1 MRIHLRTLIKKTK
14 KVDMMYEWWVKGQP
28 ENKWR
33 GNNFKFFK
41 MGNHKEEQ
49 LAMQEQPDTVKN
61 IKRVSIQS
69 KLPDLKKTWSSYQ
82 MIFNLIA
89 KMYHHLCIFL
99 IIMVEWHLTFFEWTF
114 DLRCLTTTLFSAP
127 LNGHRGHL
135 KGFSPVWV
143 LSWRLIL

>member
-1 MRIHLRTLIKKTK
+1 MNDESKANPKIN
-14 KVDMMYEWWVKGQP
+14 G
-28 ENKWR
+28 
-33 GNNFKFFK
+33 GNDFKFFK
-41 MGNHKEEQ
+41 MGNRKEEQ

-135 KGFSPVWV
+135 KGFSPV
-143 LSWRLIL
+143 